1 MNKKETTFA
10 LAGHTFSLKDVQY
23 GIHSEET
30 CDYIADIY
38 ADDKHIGEASNDG
51 HGGMTFVRGCPQE
64 NIKFAE
70 QVRKDVEAQTRFVCN
85 DGTKIHWYLGNV
97 ADMILILMEKEKEAR
112 KAAAKKHPK
121 KGMKKFT
128 VGVYLPLSYC
138 TEVWAKNEEEA
149 KEAALE
155 EALQTPFNDWDDDFS
170 KAYAEL
176 LNDPNAPGLR

>member
-1 MNKKETTFA
+1 MNKTETTFTF
-10 LAGHTFSLKDVQY
+10 AGHTFSLKDVQF

-30 CDYIADIY
+30 CDYIADLY
-38 ADDKHIGEASNDG
+38 ADGKYIGQASNDG
-51 HGGMTFVRGCPQE
+51 HGGMTFMNGFPEDRTFSEKVRQ
-64 NIKFAE
+64 
-70 QVRKDVEAQTRFVCN
+70 DVEAQTRFVCD
-85 DGTKIHWYLGNV
+85 DGTRVHWYLGDV
-97 ADMILILMEKEKEAR
+97 ADQVLILMEKEKEAR
-112 KAAAKKHPK
+112 KAAAKKRPK
-121 KGMKKFT
+121 KGLKKFT

-176 LNDPNAPGLR
+176 LDDPNAPGLR